1 MNHRSD
7 SRLTILVSLAALLWC
22 LPFLAKARQPIDRI
36 LVPKTPEV
44 TGNFGAAM
52 AVNDR
57 WIAVGEPGAESGRGV
72 VSIYSAATGRL
83 VRELRAPDAADGD
96 AFGSSLSL
104 CGNKLLIGAPDFG
117 NNVGVAYLMDVRN
130 GRQIH
135 RFQASPAVTQDRFGE
150 AVALS
155 DRYAVVGLP
164 GRNSGAGRVV
174 VYDTITGE
182 LEPNGLSAEDATAG
196 DEFGK
201 SLSVHG
207 ELVLVGAPE
216 KGTGTGGA
224 YLFDLRSGRQLRK
237 LTSPN
242 SSAFKY
248 FGRDLALDGTRA
260 IVGEPG
266 IGTDGRAYLFD
277 LRTTDPP
284 VTFPVLGGSAG
295 FQVELDGN
303 LALIGAP
310 DDEVAYLFDVA
321 RMERLRT
328 LTPSD
333 GFNSFG
339 QVLAFGGDQ
348 ALFGVSASGG
358 GAVHFLR
365 PLAGP
370 LPLETVTQVRNSA
383 PGTVQAD
390 FRNFFQPL
398 INPDGEVF
406 FTAGLMGP
414 GTGGG
419 MNQGLWTNFQG
430 GVDDLGISGGSAELI
445 GPGLKTG
452 RMLRFVSSRAD
463 SMVFEVLL
471 RGPGV
476 TAFNNRVLL
485 TFDGT
490 QANQLRTGTAL
501 TALGDVEIQSLP
513 EILHTS
519 ENPPGSTPTDR
530 LLLPY
535 RYRQGPGGVTATN
548 DTGILL
554 TDSFASNVADFK
566 AREGES
572 ASGLDTFGQ
581 FFGRAA
587 ASSTSFYAFSAFV
600 IPEGGGRPL
609 RQCFTTSSGGSLFS
623 VVREGQKA
631 PNLGGELQ
639 DPVTFRT
646 ILGELVDTS
655 ALGIARARRGGTA
668 FENRFAEGFWR
679 ESGDALMLGRG
690 TELDSTRNPVTG
702 QPLGSFLA
710 SRFLR
715 YWAVGSDGMI
725 VLLKGYGP
733 GTNASNDCALVH
745 VTRHASPSF
754 EKYAYQVLLREGD
767 PVSAG
772 DCPRVRAI
780 QRVEVDPI
788 NGNYAIVAALT
799 GAPNRNQALFVG
811 NAGLGH
817 PNPGSGENPV
827 SPHALRLP
835 RIALRKGTIFNTPH
849 SESTRLRSIVMQP
862 IVDRTGA
869 GGKGHGQVLN
879 RDGELVL
886 CLQFDNG
893 AKELVVG
900 KP

>member
-1 MNHRSD
+1 MKSSHP
-7 SRLTILVSLAALLWC
+7 C
-22 LPFLAKARQPIDRI
+22 FLPFALFLCFAVGPVEVQARRPIDR
-36 LVPKTPEV
+36 LLLPQTPEA

-52 AVNDR
+52 AVNDL
-57 WIAVGEPGAESGRGV
+57 WIAVGEPGAEGGKGV
-72 VSIYSAATGRL
+72 VTIYSAATGRL
-83 VRELRAPDAADGD
+83 VRELRAPDAEAGD

-104 CGNKLLIGAPDFG
+104 CGYKLLIGAPEYG
-117 NNVGVAYLMDVRN
+117 NNTGIAYLMDVRN
-130 GRQIH
+130 GRLIH
-135 RFQASPAVTQDRFGE
+135 RILASPAVTQDNAGV

-155 DRYAVVGLP
+155 ERYMAIGLS
-164 GRNSGAGRVV
+164 GRNSKAGAVEIH
-174 VYDTITGE
+174 DTITGE
-182 LEPNGLSAEDATAG
+182 FERRISAGDAAAG
-196 DEFGK
+196 DEFGE

-216 KGTGTGGA
+216 KGTGTGAA

-237 LTSPN
+237 LISPI
-242 SSAFKY
+242 SSAFKF

-266 IGTDGRAYLFD
+266 TGADGRAYLFD
-277 LRTTDPP
+277 LLTTDPP
-284 VTFPVLGGSAG
+284 VAFPVLGGSAG
-295 FQVELDGN
+295 FQVEMDGN

-310 DDEVAYLFDVA
+310 DDDVAYLFDVA
-321 RMERLRT
+321 RMEQLRI
-328 LTPSD
+328 LEASS
-333 GFNSFG
+333 GASFFG
-339 QVLAFGGDQ
+339 QHLAFCGDQ
-348 ALFGVSASGG
+348 AVFGVSTPGG
-358 GAVHFLR
+358 GAVHFIR
-365 PLAGP
+365 PLVGS
-370 LPLETVTQVRNSA
+370 LPLETVTQTRNFA

-419 MNQGLWTNFQG
+419 RNQGLWTNFQG
-430 GVDDLGISGGSAELI
+430 NLDDLGISGGSAELI

-452 RMLRFVSSRAD
+452 RLLRFLSSRAD
-463 SMVFEVLL
+463 SMVFEALL

-476 TAFNNRVLL
+476 TARNNRVLL
-485 TFDGT
+485 TYDGT
-490 QANQLRTGTAL
+490 QANQLRTGTQLA
-501 TALGDVEIQSLP
+501 ALGDVEVQALP
-513 EILHTS
+513 EILQTS
-519 ENPPGSTPTDR
+519 ENPPNSTPTDR

-554 TDSFASNVADFK
+554 TDSFASNVADIK
-566 AREGES
+566 AREGED
-572 ASGLDTFGQ
+572 ARGQDTFGQ

-587 ASSTSFYAFSAFV
+587 ASSTFYYGFSAFV
-600 IPEGGGRPL
+600 LPDGGGRPL
-609 RQCFTTSSGGSLFS
+609 RQCFTTNAGGSFFN
-623 VVREGQKA
+623 VVREGDLA
-631 PNLGGELQ
+631 PGLGGET
-639 DPVTFRT
+639 DPSEVFRT
-646 ILGELVDTS
+646 VLGEVVDTG
-655 ALGIARARRGGTA
+655 AFGIARALRGGTPLA
-668 FENRFAEGFWR
+668 NRFAEGFWR
-679 ESGDALMLGRG
+679 ESGDALLLGRG
-690 TELDSTRNPVTG
+690 TEIGSTRDPRTG
-702 QPLGSFLA
+702 EEGASFLA

-715 YWAVGSDGMI
+715 FWAVGSNGMI
-725 VLLKGYGP
+725 VLVKGYGL
-733 GTNASNDCALVH
+733 GTNPSNDCALVH
-745 VTRHASPSF
+745 VTRHASPLY
-754 EKYAYQVLLREGD
+754 ERYAYQVLLREGD
-767 PVSAG
+767 PVSAW

-811 NAGLGH
+811 KAEINH
-817 PNPGSGENPV
+817 PNPGSGENTV

-849 SESTRLRSIVMQP
+849 AESTRLRSIVMQP
-862 IVDRTGA
+862 LVDRTGA

-879 RDGELVL
+879 RNGELVL